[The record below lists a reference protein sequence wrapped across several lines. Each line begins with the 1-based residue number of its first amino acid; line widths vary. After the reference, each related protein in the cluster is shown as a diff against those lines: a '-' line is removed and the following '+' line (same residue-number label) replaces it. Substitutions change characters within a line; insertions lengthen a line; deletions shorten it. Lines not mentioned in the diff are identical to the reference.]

1 MLIRAAQWI
10 IVLNFR
16 MGTIVSKPHMW
27 EDRPLDSEMIHFQ
40 FLISLFIFYFIAVVV
55 SYVGKR
61 LFI

>member
-1 MLIRAAQWI
+1 MDNCPQLPHGHI
-10 IVLNFR
+10 
-16 MGTIVSKPHMW
+16 IVSKPHIW